1 MKKSARVRVGVL
13 LAVVAVLTS
22 ACGSRW
28 TDEQRAAIKQRNTR
42 VLATGSNNT
51 GNSSTGGDVVD
62 DTGSVGGTG
71 NGTSSGSSTGSGTGS
86 QTGSGSGKTASQ
98 TGKKACEAASTAP
111 GVTDKTIT
119 VGSINSL
126 SGPVPGISASA
137 AAAARAYVA
146 YKNAAGGVC
155 GRQIVLKQA
164 DDGTDNSQYR
174 TIISELGP
182 KILGLI
188 GGFAL
193 GDNGGADLVEAQKLP
208 GVTTPSADRASFV
221 STVIDINPPYKNI
234 NASSKK
240 YEWIKAQ
247 GGTKANVIYLDTD
260 QSRLEANNHI
270 ALMKAAGIQVVQVQA
285 LPLSTLSYDSAARS
299 VVNSGADYMWFTAP
313 TDANVS
319 MANALKDAGAKL
331 KVAEYFIFA
340 YGTNFAEQAAGA
352 ADGAYTFIRW
362 APNDEG
368 SKIPELK
375 RFVDWMSR
383 VAAGEPQD
391 SFAAD
396 AWAASKAFFDSIEA
410 LPGPITRDALVAQMK
425 GLKSFD
431 ADGMFGPIEFGAE
444 KSNGCVVAMKLSGD
458 KWKRAAPASGF
469 LC

>member
-1 MKKSARVRVGVL
+1 MKKSARVRMGLL
-13 LAVVAVLTS
+13 LALMLVATT

-28 TDEQRAAIKQRNTR
+28 TDEQRAAIKARNARSLT
-42 VLATGSNNT
+42 VGSSDADS
-51 GNSSTGGDVVD
+51 GSSGTGGDVTAGD
-62 DTGSVGGTG
+62 ALAGD
-71 NGTSSGSSTGSGTGS
+71 GSSAGSNGPSTGVGS
-86 QTGSGSGKTASQ
+86 ATGSGS
-98 TGKKACEAASTAP
+98 KATNQSGTKPCAAASSAP

-146 YKNAAGGVC
+146 YRNAAGGVC

-182 KILGLI
+182 KILGLT

-208 GVTTPSADRASFV
+208 GVTAPSADRASAV

-234 NASSKK
+234 NASTKK

-247 GGTKANVIYLDTD
+247 GGTKASVVYLDTD
-260 QSRLEANNHI
+260 QSRIEANNHI
-270 ALMKAAGIQVVQVQA
+270 ALMKAAGINVVQVQA

-319 MANALKDAGAKL
+319 MANSLRDAGAKL

-340 YGTNFAEQAAGA
+340 YGTNFAEQAGAA

-362 APNDEG
+362 TPNEEAAG
-368 SKIPELK
+368 IPELK
-375 RFVDWMSR
+375 RFVEWMDR
-383 VAAGEPQD
+383 VAAGEPKD

-396 AWAASKAFFDSIEA
+396 IWAASKAFFDAIEA
-410 LPGPITRDALVAQMK
+410 EPGPISRESLVTT
-425 GLKSFD
+425 LKSVKSYD
-431 ADGMFGPIEFGAE
+431 ADGMYGPIEFGAE
-444 KSNGCVVAMKLSGD
+444 KSNSCVVAMKLTGG
-458 KWKRAAPASGF
+458 KWKRAAPVSGF